1 MEKRLEKWLDGDNY
15 KELIYTRINNRRY
28 FEKRMLRAIKYELY
42 YEELFTKRGN
52 ICDSDINL
60 KEMKYIKRFDVSSNI
75 VNYLLRYPLANI
87 LSDYLTNNF
96 LLQNDSELVKTC
108 LNINLYNVLE
118 SYLQKVKKL

>member
-1 MEKRLEKWLDGDNY
+1 MV
-15 KELIYTRINNRRY
+15 I
-28 FEKRMLRAIKYELY
+28 AIKHELY

-60 KEMKYIKRFDVSSNI
+60 KEMKYIKHFNVSSNI

-118 SYLQKVKKL
+118 NYLQKVKKL

>member
-1 MEKRLEKWLDGDNY
+1 
-15 KELIYTRINNRRY
+15 
-28 FEKRMLRAIKYELY
+28 MLRAIKYELY
-42 YEELFTKRGN
+42 YEDLFNKNGN
-52 ICDSDINL
+52 IFDSDINL